1 MKWSHNEEWLLTA
14 DHSGYVKYWQA
25 NMNNVEMYQAHKE
38 PIRGVR
44 YAFPDLESSCSVSTT
59 LTLHNTMTFN
69 KCLDL
74 FSKLYCLFLS
84 TKYTSCE
91 IVGLIKVLYILLLA
105 WVVPVLYYFYG
116 DILIKLGSV
125 TTQVG

>member
-44 YAFPDLESSCSVSTT
+44 YAFVHLDSSYSSDGVYVFTICFFIYSIDGFLQSVPLSDKYEIQ
-59 LTLHNTMTFN
+59 HFWYCRFN
-69 KCLDL
+69 KNFSNIVVML
-74 FSKLYCLFLS
+74 F
-84 TKYTSCE
+84 
-91 IVGLIKVLYILLLA
+91 GYIL
-105 WVVPVLYYFYG
+105 G
-116 DILIKLGSV
+116 KILDCLI
-125 TTQVG
+125 